1 MSLSPTGSPQH
12 QPPQSPNTSISSI
25 SSSSG
30 SANPNNSNYSHSN
43 NGPPSKRIKSA
54 NNFNYDSTSSVSV
67 SADYKPI
74 INENNQQ
81 QGQQLTSVILTNG
94 SKTVPTTT
102 TIAKTLKQVDNRTTH
117 NQANIQQPQQQQQQ
131 PPPQQQ
137 QHQQQQQQQ
146 QQQQHQQQ
154 QQQNGVEMNNSSKTN
169 ENHLAHTNSQPTTSN
184 TELTE
189 EELNRMFLSGST
201 PQLPNFGSINI
212 EFIQLPSNCNLDDV
226 KKFEE
231 IYKDHC
237 EKILDM
243 VIALKF
249 MSLCEVK
256 EVIDFVKQCDYQFYQ
271 FCIEILIPDVLGTL
285 PPTLVQ
291 SIRQL
296 AKHLDGWLR
305 NALSN
310 VPEKMK
316 QSKMLIINTFSMTL
330 RRYTSL
336 NHLAQT
342 VRNSLQNEN
351 ILSQMLHDI
360 SKVDFSYIK
369 VRIIFKINEFYFF
382 IF

>member
-1 MSLSPTGSPQH
+1 
-12 QPPQSPNTSISSI
+12 
-25 SSSSG
+25 
-30 SANPNNSNYSHSN
+30 
-43 NGPPSKRIKSA
+43 
-54 NNFNYDSTSSVSV
+54 
-67 SADYKPI
+67 
-74 INENNQQ
+74 
-81 QGQQLTSVILTNG
+81 
-94 SKTVPTTT
+94 
-102 TIAKTLKQVDNRTTH
+102 
-117 NQANIQQPQQQQQQ
+117 
-131 PPPQQQ
+131 
-137 QHQQQQQQQ
+137 
-146 QQQQHQQQ
+146 
-154 QQQNGVEMNNSSKTN
+154 MNNSSKTN

-243 VIALKF
+243 VIALKLSDIENLWLMFWRSPLINQNCYEDQLSALKF

-369 VRIIFKINEFYFF
+369 VRIILKKNEFYFC